1 MDLRPV
7 EAILTEIGKAVRLF
21 RYYPPSHPGVQR
33 VMADLGAVLPALSRL
48 GTVELRVAPSGFISG
63 TTPLAPKSEPLRD
76 LALVLYGQGHRT
88 LVLEPG
94 AGADEVAALVR
105 ALLGVGGAAGGKLG
119 AVTRLPPLPH
129 IRLDVALQP
138 GQRSNAAGEPHVA
151 AEPPSFSRQS
161 TGVFRA
167 DALPLDI
174 EAHRVVEQLESTPVE
189 FLLASVARL
198 EVLGA
203 QAAEGREFGTLA
215 EIVAALARL
224 AAGDGDPMVRE
235 AAERAVRQH
244 AVPAHAAGL
253 VARLANPGLS
263 QDERAHVVAAV
274 ASLGAATLGSVLD
287 AHLTTNDPDVKEACE
302 AVMAH
307 AGAAAVPILARRL
320 LEDRREA
327 RVGAAAMMGAT
338 GSATA
343 APFLEPLTHDTD
355 WAVRAAAVAAL
366 GRLGGADAGR
376 TLLAALRDAD
386 YKVRAAAAEAL
397 GAVGDPSSGGV
408 LAARLAEE
416 DEPEA
421 ACALAAAVGVLRERQ
436 AVPILADLAQ
446 SVSGVFQRRAVV
458 VRLAAVRA
466 LGAIGTADARAVLE
480 RHRDDGT
487 PDVRAAVLQALG

>member
-21 RYYPPSHPGVQR
+21 RYYPPLHPGAQR

-48 GTVELRVAPSGFISG
+48 GTVELRVAPTGFVSG

-129 IRLDVALQP
+129 IRLDVALEG
-138 GQRSNAAGEPHVA
+138 GQRPAAGEAHVA
-151 AEPPSFSRQS
+151 AEPPSFSRRS
-161 TGVFRA
+161 IGVFRP

-174 EAHRVVEQLESTPVE
+174 EAHRVVEQLESIPVDS
-189 FLLASVARL
+189 LLGSVARL

-203 QAAEGREFGTLA
+203 QAADGREFGTLA

-224 AAGDGDPMVRE
+224 ATAAGDPMIRQ

-244 AVPAHAAGL
+244 ADPAHAAGL
-253 VARLANPGLS
+253 VARLANLGLS

-287 AHLTTNDPDVKEACE
+287 AHLTTTDPDVKEACE

-376 TLLAALRDAD
+376 TLLAAVRDAD
-386 YKVRAAAAEAL
+386 YKVRAAAA
-397 GAVGDPSSGGV
+397 
-408 LAARLAEE
+408 
-416 DEPEA
+416 
-421 ACALAAAVGVLRERQ
+421 
-436 AVPILADLAQ
+436 
-446 SVSGVFQRRAVV
+446 
-458 VRLAAVRA
+458 
-466 LGAIGTADARAVLE
+466 
-480 RHRDDGT
+480 
-487 PDVRAAVLQALG
+487 

>member
-21 RYYPPSHPGVQR
+21 RYYPPSHPSAQR
-33 VMADLGAVLPALSRL
+33 VMADLGAVLPVLSRL

-63 TTPLAPKSEPLRD
+63 TTQLAPKSEPLRD

-94 AGADEVAALVR
+94 ASADEVAALVR
-105 ALLGVGGAAGGKLG
+105 ALLGVGGASGGKLG

-138 GQRSNAAGEPHVA
+138 GQRPPSGEAHVA
-151 AEPPSFSRQS
+151 AEPVAFSRRS
-161 TGVFRA
+161 TGVFRP

-174 EAHRVVEQLESTPVE
+174 EAHRLVEQLESTPEE

-215 EIVAALARL
+215 EIIAALARL
-224 AAGDGDPMVRE
+224 AAGAGDPMVRQ

-263 QDERAHVVAAV
+263 QDERTHVVAAV
-274 ASLGAATLGSVLD
+274 ASLGAATIGSVLD
-287 AHLTTNDPDVKEACE
+287 AHLATSDPDVQEACE

-307 AGAAAVPILARRL
+307 AGAAAVPFLARRL

-338 GSATA
+338 GSPTA
-343 APFLEPLTHDTD
+343 APYLEPLTHDTD
-355 WAVRAAAVAAL
+355 WAVRAAAVAAF

-376 TLLAALRDAD
+376 TLLTAIRDAD
-386 YKVRAAAAEAL
+386 HKVRAAAAAAL
-397 GAVGDPSSGGV
+397 GALGDPSSGGV

-421 ACALAAAVGVLRERQ
+421 ACALAEALGTLRERQ

-446 SVSGVFQRRAVV
+446 AVSGVFQRRAVV

-466 LGAIGTADARAVLE
+466 LGAIGSPDARAALE